1 MDINDQIIIKLAEDS
16 SSNKANIIAI
26 KEEMVAMRSD
36 TNNAYERVYDI
47 NATVNSINAK
57 VACYSASIAGIVAI
71 MMSALIGKML

>member
-1 MDINDQIIIKLAEDS
+1 MDINEQIIIKLVEDS
-16 SSNKANIIAI
+16 SSNKTNIKLI

-47 NATVNSINAK
+47 NATVSSINTK

-71 MMSALIGKML
+71 ITPILIGKIL